1 VSRRQTIS
9 LLVGACLLAA
19 FGPVCLGQEAAAD
32 QAKEQLARGIQQYKA
47 LDFRGAKATL
57 LKVAKERESL
67 PAADAKA
74 LDYYLNRVDGAINKQ
89 AAAMSEFQS
98 AVESLRNNDLEK
110 AKAGFAAAAASEY
123 IPPAVRQQAREQ
135 LALVDKRSAAA
146 AAAARSDEPQDEPTA
161 TPAAAEGG
169 EKSGDDGRMLA
180 ELQARRAKAQEF
192 VVQAKSALDNNQP
205 EKAADLF
212 RRALSLQPDNEEARR
227 GLDYAS
233 GLTVTAGQQ
242 GLISRIEKNRR
253 IARQMADVEYEKAMR
268 RAHESLA
275 VADSAPGYARAA
287 DSARL
292 AQNVLETNKS
302 LYPAT
307 DYRRKLAEVQ
317 DLLTHIRAEKE
328 AWEKRQVEK
337 QRQEIAEAERIR
349 VEKEHAQRA
358 RKLETLTERAR
369 SLSSDH
375 KYAEAVEIYQQIHKL
390 APTNREAIDKIELLT
405 QFVILQDEK
414 EADRVRTIEEQKSMV
429 DIRWSEVP
437 WYELLKYPRDWREI
451 TVRREP
457 FGAGTGSESE
467 ADRRTRQRL
476 RATSMSPKMEE
487 AELKSV
493 IDSLREVTGAN
504 FWVDWDTLQAANIDK
519 SSLVTVNLRNVSAET
534 VLRKVLDSVSVGTPL
549 NYAIQEGV
557 VTISTRDVLEQRT
570 EVRVYDI
577 RDLTTRVP
585 NFEGPRIDLSTD
597 SDTNGTNDS
606 GGTTGGFGGGLF
618 EDDDDDS
625 DEDEGNY
632 PTRAEIIADIIE
644 TIQET
649 IASDS
654 WRPEGETGAIRE
666 LAGQLIVT
674 QTPENHSKLLD
685 LLSQL
690 REARALQVAIE
701 ARFIS
706 VNTGFLNSVGI
717 DLDFF
722 FNLGSRLGS
731 GTNRNI
737 ADPWTGGT
745 HAVNRTGSSSL
756 SDHVTPVNVTQGSA
770 AFANMIGLSSPV
782 ANSIGGLVT
791 APSMSISGTFLDD
804 IQVDFLIDATQAHQ
818 STRSLT
824 APRLALY
831 NGQRAYITVATQQA
845 YVSDIEPIV
854 SDNSVAFDPI
864 LSTVP
869 TGTVLDV
876 EATISADRR
885 YVTLTVRP
893 QVASL
898 NGFSRYFTDVTTTD
912 PVTGEPLTGDG
923 FIQLPNV
930 TIQDLQT
937 TVSVPDGGTL
947 LLGGQKLAGEVE
959 REMGVPVLSKVP
971 VINRFVTNRGKV
983 RDEQTLLIL
992 IKPKIIIQREEE
1004 EKQFP

>member
-1 VSRRQTIS
+1 MSRRQTIS

-19 FGPVCLGQEAAAD
+19 SGSVCLGQEAAAD
-32 QAKEQLARGIQQYKA
+32 RAKEQLARGVQQYKA
-47 LDFRGAKATL
+47 LDFKGAKATL
-57 LKVAKERESL
+57 LVAAKERESL
-67 PAADAKA
+67 TDADAEA

-98 AVESLRNNDLEK
+98 AGEALRNNDLEK
-110 AKAGFAAAAASEY
+110 AKAGFAAAAGSEY
-123 IPPAVRQQAREQ
+123 VPAGVRQQAREQ
-135 LALVDKRSAAA
+135 MALVDKRVAAA
-146 AAAARSDEPQDEPTA
+146 AAAARSDEPQAEPTV
-161 TPAAAEGG
+161 TPVAPEG
-169 EKSGDDGRMLA
+169 EKSPQADDGRMLA
-180 ELQARRAKAQEF
+180 ELQARRAKAQQF
-192 VVQAKSALDNNQP
+192 VLQGNSALDNNQP
-205 EKAADLF
+205 EQAADLF
-212 RRALSLQPDNEEARR
+212 RRALSLQPDNDEARR

-233 GLTVTAGQQ
+233 GLTVTAGEQ
-242 GLISRIEKNRR
+242 GLLSRIEKNRR
-253 IARQMADVEYEKAMR
+253 IARQMADVEYGKAIR
-268 RAHESLA
+268 RSREALA
-275 VADSAPGYARAA
+275 AADSAPGYARAA

-302 LYPAT
+302 LYPAR
-307 DYRRKLAEVQ
+307 DYREKLTEVQ

-328 AWEKRQVEK
+328 AWERQQVDK
-337 QRQEIAEAERIR
+337 QRLEIAQAEEIRIH
-349 VEKEHAQRA
+349 KEQAQLA
-358 RKLETLTERAR
+358 RKLETLTERAQ
-369 SLSSDH
+369 SLKADH

-390 APTNREAIDKIELLT
+390 APTNREAIDMIELLT
-405 QFVILQDEK
+405 QFVILQDEE
-414 EADRVRTIEEQKSMV
+414 EADRVRTLEEQKSIV

-467 ADRRTRQRL
+467 ADRRARQRL
-476 RATSMSPKMEE
+476 RATMMSPKMEGTVFRD
-487 AELKSV
+487 AV
-493 IDSLREVTGAN
+493 VYLREVTGAN
-504 FWVDWDTLQAANIDK
+504 FYVNWPALQVAGIDRDRE
-519 SSLVTVNLRNVSAET
+519 VTVVLTNVSAET
-534 VLRKVLDSVSVGTPL
+534 VLRKVLDSVSDVTPL

-557 VTISTRDVLEQRT
+557 VTISTQEDLAQRT
-570 EVRVYDI
+570 DTRVYDI

-597 SDTNGTNDS
+597 AGNNAGND
-606 GGTTGGFGGGLF
+606 GGATGGFGGGLF
-618 EDDDDDS
+618 DDDDD
-625 DEDEGNY
+625 DGDADEGNF
-632 PTRAEIIADIIE
+632 PTKAEIVAEIMD
-644 TIQET
+644 TIRET
-649 IASDS
+649 IAPDS
-654 WRPEGETGAIRE
+654 WRPNGQTGAIRE
-666 LAGQLIVT
+666 LAGQIIVT
-674 QTPENHSKLLD
+674 QTPENHGKLLD
-685 LLSQL
+685 LLGQL

-745 HAVNRTGSSSL
+745 RAVNRTGSASW
-756 SDHVTPVNVTQGSA
+756 SDHFTPVNATQGSST
-770 AFANMIGLSSPV
+770 FANMIGLSTPV
-782 ANSIGGLVT
+782 TNSIGGLVT
-791 APSMSISGTFLDD
+791 APSMSIGGTFLDD

-824 APRLALY
+824 APRLTLY

-845 YVSDIEPIV
+845 YVSDLQPIV
-854 SDNSVAFDPI
+854 SDNSVAFDPV

-898 NGFSRYFTDVTTTD
+898 NGFSRYFTNVTDTD
-912 PVTGEPLTGDG
+912 AAGEPIEGEG